1 MFPAPPRFLDILPH
15 IVVPSHLLVICI
27 CVISHSFV
35 SPAKFEV
42 HDTKDY
48 KNCITY
54 DYIYNGYH
62 NSQNIFRDCENIYWM
77 DEGID

>member
-1 MFPAPPRFLDILPH
+1 M
-15 IVVPSHLLVICI
+15 
-27 CVISHSFV
+27 ISHSFV
-35 SPAKFEV
+35 APAKFEV

-48 KNCITY
+48 ICITY